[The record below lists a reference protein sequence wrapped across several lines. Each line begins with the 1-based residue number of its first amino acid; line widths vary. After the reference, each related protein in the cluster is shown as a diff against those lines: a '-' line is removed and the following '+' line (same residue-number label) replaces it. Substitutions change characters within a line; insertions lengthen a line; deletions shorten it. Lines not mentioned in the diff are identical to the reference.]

1 MEAYRTQYAHFTI
14 NFPTKTM
21 MDKKNL
27 LTFANETHLIA
38 YKLQSS
44 DNASMLQP
52 NIHIY
57 IFAEVAHIEGDWTI
71 VDNFRLFYLGTDI
84 PDAID
89 NVNDREGS
97 FAEASDIRTINGL
110 RVSAPVRGINIVRKG
125 NSYVKVIKMKD

>member
-1 MEAYRTQYAHFTI
+1 MQTKRISLFTNAI
-14 NFPTKTM
+14 FGQCKHITTKHT
-21 MDKKNL
+21 
-27 LTFANETHLIA
+27 
-38 YKLQSS
+38 Y
-44 DNASMLQP
+44 
-52 NIHIY
+52 IY

-89 NVNDREGS
+89 NVNDRVGS